1 MEGSE
6 ERGELRVRWG
16 ERDLVDPRRAERG
29 RGGRGRGRRGAGLPE
44 AAEECE
50 DGRETIC
57 MVVVPVGED
66 YVGDVGFGRVVLA
79 GGVEKGRL
87 EEGNVLVLTCPGVN
101 EDIGVV
107 LAEEVSVRPCV
118 RLCPGVIALGNH
130 RNDLVK

>member
-16 ERDLVDPRRAERG
+16 KRDLVDPRRTERG
-29 RGGRGRGRRGAGLPE
+29 RGGRGRGRRSAGLPE
-44 AAEECE
+44 AAKESE
-50 DGRETIC
+50 DGRKTVC

-66 YVGDVGFGRVVLA
+66 YVGDVRSGGVMLA

-87 EEGNVLVLTCPGVN
+87 EEGNVLVLAFPGVN
-101 EDIGVV
+101 EDVGVA

-118 RLCPGVIALGNH
+118 RLCPGVIALGDH
-130 RNDLVK
+130 RNDLVR